1 MDHSPETTSLLH
13 FFAVL
18 KDPRQPVKVVY
29 PLPEILLLIL
39 CAAVATADD
48 FVEVEHWGN
57 THLDFLRRF
66 LPYKDGIPSHDAL
79 NDLMNALD
87 PKLFSECFIAWVNG
101 LREGELDIVA
111 VDGKTS
117 RRTHARSKGRQPLHM
132 VSAWASGQRLVLGQ
146 EATEEKSNE
155 ITAIPLPLQ
164 RLELKGALVTI
175 DAMGCQT
182 KIAATILDRGADY
195 LLAVKDNQP
204 TLHDDIKCYFDD
216 APASEVQTFEITD
229 GDHGRIEVRRHVVS
243 HRVDWLAEDSRFP
256 GIKSIAMVESTVER
270 NGETSCGRRY
280 YICSLAL
287 LAVLFAG
294 AVRSHWHIENRLHWV
309 LDVIFH
315 EDLSRLRTGNGP
327 QNMATVRHMVM
338 NLLRSAKPGKSLKVR
353 RKLAGWDPD
362 YLQAILQ
369 GIFCVRVKRQ
379 HSEIPAPGWILAR
392 KASNATV
399 RPSSALGWFSRRHG
413 GTGRCQRL
421 ACAAFAHLPNGAG

>member
-1 MDHSPETTSLLH
+1 VVCPDSEAAVDRQPETNSLLH
-13 FFAVL
+13 QFAAL
-18 KDPRQPVKVVY
+18 NDPRQLVKVVY
-29 PLPEILLLIL
+29 PLPEILLLVL
-39 CAAVATADD
+39 CASIAAADD

-87 PKLFSECFIAWVNG
+87 HKLFSECFVAWVNG
-101 LREGELDIVA
+101 LRDSDLEVVA

-117 RRTHARSKGRQPLHM
+117 RRTHARSKGRQALHM

-155 ITAIPLPLQ
+155 ITAIPRLLQ

-182 KIAATILDRGADY
+182 KIAATILERGADY

-204 TLHDDIKCYFDD
+204 TLHDDIKRYFDD
-216 APASEVQTFEITD
+216 APAAELQTIQTTD

-243 HRVDWLAEDSRFP
+243 HKVDWLAGDSRFP
-256 GIKSIAMVESTVER
+256 GIKSIAMVENTVER
-270 NGETSCGRRY
+270 NGETSCERRY

-287 LAVLFAG
+287 LATLVADAL
-294 AVRSHWHIENRLHWV
+294 RSHWHIENRLHWV
-309 LDVIFH
+309 LDVIFR

-353 RKLAGWDPD
+353 RKLAAWDPH
-362 YLQAILQ
+362 YLHAIL
-369 GIFCVRVKRQ
+369 
-379 HSEIPAPGWILAR
+379 L
-392 KASNATV
+392 
-399 RPSSALGWFSRRHG
+399 
-413 GTGRCQRL
+413 GTG
-421 ACAAFAHLPNGAG
+421 